1 MFGNFRQLG
10 SLQATS
16 RGLGGQGERRGEE
29 RGEGGEETGRQEA
42 RGQRGE
48 APRQGDRE
56 TPGQGEETPGE
67 GSDRWDGGAQLDLRQ
82 PPG

>member
-1 MFGNFRQLG
+1 MNEIMFGNFRQLG

-29 RGEGGEETGRQEA
+29 TGRQEA

-56 TPGQGEETPGE
+56 TPGEGEETPGE

>member
-1 MFGNFRQLG
+1 MFENLRQLG

-48 APRQGDRE
+48 
-56 TPGQGEETPGE
+56 TPGEGEETPGE
-67 GSDRWDGGAQLDLRQ
+67 GSDWWDGGAQLDLRQ